1 MTVIIIATI
10 TFMGTS
16 VYDSLWTVL
25 QIVSFYYKAPSQ
37 VLFICIMEEFKR
49 ISLMT
54 VATATK
60 PVAPR
65 KRRTRKVAVKTVK
78 VTTPKVSTPK
88 RPAASKLIS
97 PQRYWSD
104 IKTRWSI
111 HNYEITMLLADLTK
125 LNQYVRQF
133 TKWPLRPHRG
143 LFFVII

>member
-1 MTVIIIATI
+1 
-10 TFMGTS
+10 
-16 VYDSLWTVL
+16 
-25 QIVSFYYKAPSQ
+25 
-37 VLFICIMEEFKR
+37 MEEFKR

-125 LNQYVRQF
+125 LNKYVRQF
-133 TKWPLRPHRG
+133 TK
-143 LFFVII
+143 